1 MNISKTEVALFKPPR
16 KVPDVSLKLNVIRKR
31 LFPTNSLKYLDIN
44 IYKKLNQKQLIS
56 DIDITLNGENAI
68 LSKLRHFIH
77 RKTLKSIH
85 DTIFESHLCYFS
97 LDWAKKKKIK
107 LKDILFC
114 KRNYI
119 FRIIYF
125 QSRNAHTSPL
135 FRESNIL
142 KLPDK
147 NPLKNYPLIKK
158 IWATFYPQSL
168 KICLLF
174 NLILML
180 TVLVGPI

>member
-1 MNISKTEVALFKPPR
+1 MIQY
-16 KVPDVSLKLNVIRKR
+16 LNPIYVI
-31 LFPTNSLKYLDIN
+31 
-44 IYKKLNQKQLIS
+44 
-56 DIDITLNGENAI
+56 
-68 LSKLRHFIH
+68 
-77 RKTLKSIH
+77 
-85 DTIFESHLCYFS
+85 SHLIGQ
-97 LDWAKKKKIK
+97 KKIQ

-125 QSRNAHTSPL
+125 QSRNAHTSPS

-158 IWATFYPQSL
+158 I
-168 KICLLF
+168 
-174 NLILML
+174 
-180 TVLVGPI
+180 